1 MSRWLVTHVPSW
13 LLLAVLMTVIAG
25 GAVLI
30 GWGLRRRFPRL
41 AQEDHND
48 ALRFIYGVVAFVYA
62 FFVGFLANSLWSQI
76 TAADASVR
84 AEGSAGVQLARDR
97 TVFDNLDADRIRQSL
112 LEYHH
117 AAIAEWPVAARGGI
131 SPEADQAL
139 RNLYQT
145 YEDLQPRTDIQ
156 KSFLARSLIN
166 LDTMSQRRT
175 DRLIEADVDAG
186 PTWPLWAVI
195 FVTSG
200 LVLGCAIAFGIESPR
215 MHSGVVI
222 IIGVLV
228 AANLFLILELS
239 YPYLGDVG
247 ISTEPLQVAIRALG

>member
-1 MSRWLVTHVPSW
+1 MVSNVPSW
-13 LLLAVLMTVIAG
+13 LLLIGLIVVTSGVAL
-25 GAVLI
+25 LI
-30 GWGLRRRFPRL
+30 GWGLRRHFPRL

-48 ALRFIYGVVAFVYA
+48 ALRFVYGVVAFVYA

-84 AEGSAGVQLARDR
+84 AEGSAAVQLARDR
-97 TVFDNLDADRIRQSL
+97 TVFDNPDADRIRQSL
-112 LEYHH
+112 LEYQH

-139 RNLYQT
+139 RDLYQT
-145 YEDLQPRTDIQ
+145 YEQLQPRTDVQ
-156 KSFLARSLIN
+156 KAFLARSLIN
-166 LDTMSQRRT
+166 LDTLSQRRT
-175 DRLIEADVDAG
+175 DRLIEAGVDAG

-222 IIGVLV
+222 TVGVLV

-247 ISTEPLQVAIRALG
+247 TSPEPLQVAIRALG

>member
-1 MSRWLVTHVPSW
+1 MSRWLVAHVPSW
-13 LLLAVLMTVIAG
+13 LLLAVLIAVIAG

-30 GWGLRRRFPRL
+30 GWGLRKRFPTL

-48 ALRFIYGVVAFVYA
+48 ALRFVYGVVAFVYA
-62 FFVGFLANSLWSQI
+62 FFVGFLANSLWGQI
-76 TAADASVR
+76 NAADASVR

-97 TVFDNLDADRIRQSL
+97 TVFDNPDADRIRQSL
-112 LEYHH
+112 LEYDR
-117 AAIAEWPVAARGGI
+117 AAIAEWPVAARGGT

-156 KSFLARSLIN
+156 KAFLARSLIN
-166 LDTMSQRRT
+166 LDTLSQRRT
-175 DRLIEADVDAG
+175 DRLIEAGVDAG

-215 MHSGVVI
+215 MHGGVVI
-222 IIGVLV
+222 TVGVLV

-247 ISTEPLQVAIRALG
+247 TSPEPLQVAVLSLG

>member
-1 MSRWLVTHVPSW
+1 MSRWLVAHVPSW
-13 LLLAVLMTVIAG
+13 LLLAVLIAVIAG

-30 GWGLRRRFPRL
+30 GWGLRKRFPTL

-48 ALRFIYGVVAFVYA
+48 ALRFVYGVVA

-76 TAADASVR
+76 NAADASVR

-97 TVFDNLDADRIRQSL
+97 TVFDNPDADRIRQSL
-112 LEYHH
+112 LEYDR
-117 AAIAEWPVAARGGI
+117 AAIAEWPVAARGGT

-156 KSFLARSLIN
+156 KAFLARSLIN
-166 LDTMSQRRT
+166 LDTLSQRRT
-175 DRLIEADVDAG
+175 DRLIEAGVDAG
-186 PTWPLWAVI
+186 LTWPLWVVI
-195 FVTSG
+195 VVTSG
-200 LVLGCAIAFGIESPR
+200 LVVGCAIAFGIESPR

-222 IIGVLV
+222 TVGVLV

-247 ISTEPLQVAIRALG
+247 TSPEPLQVAIQSLG